1 MVVAAGSS
9 GDGAAARADASCTG
23 CDSRSRRPVPPSA
36 SGLADCLAVLGASF
50 RGASPLPPP
59 PAKRADLEA
68 VVPSGLTSSAD
79 GIESFTTLG
88 AALRLPRGSSALLNA
103 DFGSSA
109 SKGADVGRCRGEPG
123 RRTAPSTLGDVGRA
137 GACGMPIVQP
147 SRWAGIPVRCTVPVK
162 RHRGEP
168 VQYGYRHR
176 CRYWRRLRRGACL
189 PDKNTGCSA

>member
-1 MVVAAGSS
+1 VPASLVFAAGSS
-9 GDGAAARADASCTG
+9 GDGAAARADAGCTG
-23 CDSRSRRPVPPSA
+23 CGSRSRRPVPPST
-36 SGLADCLAVLGASF
+36 SGFAACLAVLGPSF

-68 VVPSGLTSSAD
+68 AVPSGLPSSAD

-123 RRTAPSTLGDVGRA
+123 RRAAPSTLGDVGRA
-137 GACGMPIVQP
+137 GACGMPIVRP
-147 SRWAGIPVRCTVPVK
+147 SRWNGEVRPVRSVFP
-162 RHRGEP
+162 
-168 VQYGYRHR
+168 
-176 CRYWRRLRRGACL
+176 RRAKQAVARA
-189 PDKNTGCSA
+189 